1 MPFSIT
7 YQRPTN
13 VYAKSF
19 TGIFQ
24 TSDPQQT
31 DWITPTG
38 WDANA
43 AKRAFEAQ
51 HPGCSVLR
59 CDEITQ

>member
-7 YQRPTN
+7 YHRSSHENDISSGTFKPSQLR
-13 VYAKSF
+13 
-19 TGIFQ
+19 
-24 TSDPQQT
+24 QT
-31 DWITPTG
+31 DWITPSG

-43 AKRAFEAQ
+43 ARRAFEAQ
-51 HPGCSVLR
+51 HPGATVLR